1 MKIVIATTL
10 LALAGLLP
18 QAALAA
24 DPHAGHMAMAGNAAS
39 EAPLADGT
47 VKKVDRAAGKVTIA
61 HGPLV
66 NLAMPAMTMAFRVK
80 EAAWLDQMKADDKI
94 RFLAE
99 SVNGSLTVVRFEMA
113 K

>member
-1 MKIVIATTL
+1 M
-10 LALAGLLP
+10 
-18 QAALAA
+18 
-24 DPHAGHMAMAGNAAS
+24 
-39 EAPLADGT
+39 

-80 EAAWLDQMKADDKI
+80 EAAWMDQIKADDKI

-99 SVNGSLTVVRFEMA
+99 SINGSLTIVHFETA
-113 K
+113 R

>member
-1 MKIVIATTL
+1 MKTLIAATL
-10 LALAGLLP
+10 LALGGLLS

-24 DPHAGHMAMAGNAAS
+24 DEHAGHMATGKAAS
-39 EAPLADGT
+39 EAPLSDG
-47 VKKVDRAAGKVTIA
+47 VVRKVDRAAGRVTIA

-99 SVNGSLTVVRFEMA
+99 SVNGSLTIVRFEA
-113 K
+113 VK

>member
-1 MKIVIATTL
+1 MKTLIAATI
-10 LALAGLLP
+10 LALSSLLS

-24 DPHAGHMAMAGNAAS
+24 DEHAGHMAMSKAAS
-39 EAPLADGT
+39 EAPLTDGT
-47 VKKVDRAAGKVTIA
+47 VKKVDRTAGKVTIA

-66 NLAMPAMTMAFRVK
+66 NLTMPAMTMAFRVK
-80 EAAWLDQMKADDKI
+80 EAAWLEQMKADDKI

-99 SVNGSLTVVRFEMA
+99 SVNGSLTIVHFETA